1 MFPPQVVTWEDNRS
15 RAERR
20 AIATRPVTPEQ
31 LGLAGAQQVA
41 HVHRTRASPGSS
53 FVADN
58 LRHAA
63 ALAAKL
69 ATPGD
74 ALSQALRAAL
84 PPKLRKLLAAEP
96 TDPSDGVL
104 AAGLVRGLNKLAKGP
119 SLYDPVRFPERVLSP
134 PTRAFRDEH
143 PQPKGKALATFNRLL
158 LCDAFPEELSAQP
171 TTEVDWLATSRK
183 PAQLGVE
190 EFLRANREYWGIENG
205 THQRLDCSA
214 FEDRLRV
221 RRTNAVAILG
231 YLHRVSISLF
241 LAWSRTQRNPRD
253 RTYPTWKARHD
264 GNRWNMLHQVTR
276 PPA

>member
-1 MFPPQVVTWEDNRS
+1 MVTREDNRS
-15 RAERR
+15 RTERR

-41 HVHRTRASPGSS
+41 HVQRTRTSPGAS

-63 ALAAKL
+63 GLAAKL

-84 PPKLRKLLAAEP
+84 PPKLRSTLATGPDEE
-96 TDPSDGVL
+96 TL
-104 AAGLVRGLNKLAKGP
+104 TAGLVRGLNKLAKGP
-119 SLYDPVRFPERVLSP
+119 SLYDPVRFPEPVLSP
-134 PTRAFRDEH
+134 ATRAFRDEH
-143 PQPKGKALATFNRLL
+143 PQLTGKALAAFNRLL
-158 LCDAFPEELSAQP
+158 LHDAFPEELSAKP
-171 TTEVDWLATSRK
+171 TPEVAWLATSRK
-183 PAQLGVE
+183 PAQLAAE
-190 EFLRANREYWGIENG
+190 ELLATNREYWGIENG
-205 THQRLDCSA
+205 LHQRLDCSA

-221 RRTNAVAILG
+221 RHPNAVAILS

-241 LAWSRTQRNPRD
+241 LAWSKTQPNPRD
-253 RTYPTWKARHD
+253 RTYPAWQARHA
-264 GNRWNMLHQVTR
+264 GNRWNMLHQITR

>member
-1 MFPPQVVTWEDNRS
+1 MVRWEDNRS

-20 AIATRPVTPEQ
+20 AIATRPLTPEQ

-41 HVHRTRASPGSS
+41 HVHRTRTNPGASL
-53 FVADN
+53 VADN
-58 LRHAA
+58 LRDAA
-63 ALAAKL
+63 GLAAKL
-69 ATPGD
+69 VTPAD

-84 PPKLRKLLAAEP
+84 PPKLRQTLA
-96 TDPSDGVL
+96 TDPDEGAL
-104 AAGLVRGLNKLAKGP
+104 TAGLVRGLNKLAKGP
-119 SLYDPVRFPERVLSP
+119 SLYDPVRFPESTLSP
-134 PTRAFRDEH
+134 STRAFRDEH
-143 PQPKGKALATFNRLL
+143 PQLKGKALATFNRLL
-158 LCDAFPEELSAQP
+158 LYDAFPEELSAKP

-183 PAQLGVE
+183 PTQLGAE
-190 EFLRANREYWGIENG
+190 DFLGANREYWGIENG

-221 RRTNAVAILG
+221 RHPNAVAILG

-241 LAWSRTQRNPRD
+241 LAWLKTQRNPRD
-253 RTYPTWKARHD
+253 RTYPTWQARHA

>member
-1 MFPPQVVTWEDNRS
+1 MREDNRS

-41 HVHRTRASPGSS
+41 HVHRTRTTPGSS

-58 LRHAA
+58 LRDAA
-63 ALAAKL
+63 GLAAKL

-74 ALSQALRAAL
+74 ALSEALRAAL
-84 PPKLRKLLAAEP
+84 PPKLQQTLA
-96 TDPSDGVL
+96 TDRGEGAL
-104 AAGLVRGLNKLAKGP
+104 TAGLVRGLNKLAKGP
-119 SLYDPVRFPERVLSP
+119 SLYDPVRFPESTLSP
-134 PTRAFRDEH
+134 TTRAFRDAH
-143 PQPKGKALATFNRLL
+143 PQLKGKALATFNRLL
-158 LCDAFPEELSAQP
+158 LYDAFPEELSAQP
-171 TTEVDWLATSRK
+171 TTEVDWLCTSRK
-183 PAQLGVE
+183 PAQLGAE
-190 EFLRANREYWGIENG
+190 DFLGANREYWGIENG

-221 RRTNAVAILG
+221 RNPNAVAILG

-241 LAWSRTQRNPRD
+241 LAWSKTQRNPRD
-253 RTYPTWKARHD
+253 RTYPTWQARHA